1 MNYQAFTNDSLVMM
15 HHAAQ
20 GALAVDDELNKL
32 GQQARFRVRETLDWV
47 KHAADLEA
55 EMFRRGM
62 IFDGIVWAKQ
72 QHSVSD
78 AMAAPQ
84 NEVACSPPSPP
95 CLPAKAAP
103 STALDRTMNSSDRD
117 LRSPLSCRHWSLMA
131 LSVKLQPC
139 LPYTARDDPERV
151 VNQCRLRSI
160 CFDLGHVSASSQ
172 TLLN

>member
-72 QHSVSD
+72 QHSLSG
-78 AMAAPQ
+78 ATAAPQ
-84 NEVACSPPSPP
+84 NQVAPPG
-95 CLPAKAAP
+95 
-103 STALDRTMNSSDRD
+103 T
-117 LRSPLSCRHWSLMA
+117 PLSSCKSG
-131 LSVKLQPC
+131 SVDGARSNDEFIGPRFTVSVV
-139 LPYTARDDPERV
+139 LPPLDA
-151 VNQCRLRSI
+151 N
-160 CFDLGHVSASSQ
+160 GH
-172 TLLN
+172 

>member
-62 IFDGIVWAKQ
+62 IFDGIVWAGH

-78 AMAAPQ
+78 LTAVPQ
-84 NEVACSPPSPP
+84 HEVGCSPPS
-95 CLPAKAAP
+95 
-103 STALDRTMNSSDRD
+103 
-117 LRSPLSCRHWSLMA
+117 SPLSSCKSG
-131 LSVKLQPC
+131 SVDGSRPNDEFTEPRFTVSVVPPPLD
-139 LPYTARDDPERV
+139 ANGPER
-151 VNQCRLRSI
+151 
-160 CFDLGHVSASSQ
+160 
-172 TLLN
+172 

>member
-55 EMFRRGM
+55 EMLRRGM
-62 IFDGIVWAKQ
+62 IFDGIVWAEH

-78 AMAAPQ
+78 LTAVPQ
-84 NEVACSPPSPP
+84 HEVGCSPPTAPP
-95 CLPAKAAP
+95 SSGNSGSLDGSRPNVEFTGARLTVSVVAPLPP
-103 STALDRTMNSSDRD
+103 
-117 LRSPLSCRHWSLMA
+117 
-131 LSVKLQPC
+131 
-139 LPYTARDDPERV
+139 
-151 VNQCRLRSI
+151 
-160 CFDLGHVSASSQ
+160 
-172 TLLN
+172 

>member
-84 NEVACSPPSPP
+84 NEVACSPPS
-95 CLPAKAAP
+95 
-103 STALDRTMNSSDRD
+103 T
-117 LRSPLSCRHWSLMA
+117 PLSSCKSG
-131 LSVKLQPC
+131 SVDGARSNDEFIGPRFAVSVV
-139 LPYTARDDPERV
+139 LPPLDANGP
-151 VNQCRLRSI
+151 
-160 CFDLGHVSASSQ
+160 
-172 TLLN
+172 